1 MLRHHVLRRLA
12 RQFPIVW
19 IEPAHNWRDYLLP
32 SGDRFMAADRWSEPF
47 PGLDIFTPGWRNPLV
62 HRPSWL
68 RTAALASRLA
78 AARRRLLDR
87 GAQRILLY
95 VWRDEFAEALDCVRH
110 DISCYHIDDEYSFSE
125 RDVPN
130 SARETRLIQRV
141 DQVIVHSLA
150 LMRKKGGVNP
160 RIALVPNG
168 VDFRSFARPHEEPA
182 DLAVV
187 PRPRIGYAGVIKKQ
201 LDLAL
206 LVRLALARPQHSF
219 VLVGPVLNV
228 SGKEEHVAR
237 LRQSPNVFFLGAK
250 PAEVLPAY
258 VQHFDVCLMCYEVN
272 DYTNYI
278 YPLKL
283 NEYLATGRPT
293 VSSPIDAVRSFSEV
307 VTIASTHA
315 EWLEAIDAGLG
326 VAANTPATVEF
337 RQAYAHEHDWD
348 ALVERI
354 AGLFHDALARA
365 DSTRGQPG
373 RAESVT
379 QEKQT
384 RTPR

>member
-1 MLRHHVLRRLA
+1 MLL
-12 RQFPIVW
+12 
-19 IEPAHNWRDYLLP
+19 
-32 SGDRFMAADRWSEPF
+32 
-47 PGLDIFTPGWRNPLV
+47 
-62 HRPSWL
+62 
-68 RTAALASRLA
+68 
-78 AARRRLLDR
+78 
-87 GAQRILLY
+87 
-95 VWRDEFAEALDCVRH
+95 C
-110 DISCYHIDDEYSFSE
+110 
-125 RDVPN
+125 
-130 SARETRLIQRV
+130 
-141 DQVIVHSLA
+141 
-150 LMRKKGGVNP
+150 
-160 RIALVPNG
+160 
-168 VDFRSFARPHEEPA
+168 FRSFARPHEEPA

-206 LVRLALARPQHSF
+206 LVRLALARPRHSF

-315 EWLEAIDAGLG
+315 EWLEAIDVGLG

-365 DSTRGQPG
+365 DSIRGQPG

-379 QEKQT
+379 QEKT